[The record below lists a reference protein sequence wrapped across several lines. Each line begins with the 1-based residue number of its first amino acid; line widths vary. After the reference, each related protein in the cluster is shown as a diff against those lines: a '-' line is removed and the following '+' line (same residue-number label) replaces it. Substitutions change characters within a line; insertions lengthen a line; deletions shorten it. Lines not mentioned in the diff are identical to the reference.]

1 VNRRA
6 LSVATLILLTASL
19 TQGFAQAPPSRP
31 LAPAPAQPLP
41 ADPKACA
48 PGERLQLEE
57 DLPREPATTGEAISE
72 KLARTHGVICPPTVD
87 SDIKAPTPPGG
98 TIRVIPAPGT
108 PGGDPT
114 VRPK

>member
-1 VNRRA
+1 LRLATIILMV
-6 LSVATLILLTASL
+6 SV
-19 TQGFAQAPPSRP
+19 TQFAAQAPPSRP
-31 LAPAPAQPLP
+31 PAPAPALPVP

-57 DLPREPATTGEAISE
+57 DLPKEPATTGEALSD

-87 SDIKAPTPPGG
+87 PEIKAPTPPGG

-108 PGGDPT
+108 PGGDPSLQ
-114 VRPK
+114 PK